1 MTRLTLHGAPVYTEG
16 SLPPLGRRL
25 PRLLL
30 SGADLIDQAPD
41 AGPPQPTV
49 LHVLPSLELPACQDA
64 HRAVWQAVQARPGW
78 QMLAVSAD
86 LPFALPRLAAAQDP
100 RLRLLSC
107 FRQPGF
113 ARALGLDLVSG
124 PLKGLP
130 AQALFVL
137 DAAQRLVASE
147 LVRELSE
154 RPQLALL
161 NRVGRAGLAGVTQD
175 GGDATHATVVASTDV
190 ASVAA

>member
-25 PRLLL
+25 PRLELCG
-30 SGADLIDQAPD
+30 SDLIERPLDGLPLR
-41 AGPPQPTV
+41 PTV
-49 LHVLPSLELPACQDA
+49 LHIVPSLELPACQAA
-64 HRAVWQAVQARPGW
+64 HRAVWQAVRGLAGW
-78 QMLAVSAD
+78 QMVAVSAD
-86 LPFALPRLAAAQDP
+86 LPFALERLAAAHDE
-100 RLRLLSC
+100 RLLLRSC
-107 FRQPGF
+107 FRQPGW
-113 ARALGLDLVSG
+113 ARSLGLDLVSG

-137 DAAQRLVASE
+137 DAEQRLRASE

-154 RPQLALL
+154 LPQLALL
-161 NRVGRAGLAGVTQD
+161 QRLQD
-175 GGDATHATVVASTDV
+175 GGRASQPGPRRATHATVVASTDV